1 MVKYKNTNI
10 RKDEVRMKKR
20 VYFDKCGEMKF
31 ISHLDLLRFFE
42 RLFNKSEI
50 PVKYSEGFHPRPKMS
65 FGSPISLGT
74 EAYNEIMDF
83 ETDAEISNEEVV
95 KRLNE
100 SGVLGFKV
108 HKVEEVPR
116 KSSIMEEFTNMLYE
130 VEGSSS
136 DMDKLEELF
145 NRDEIL
151 EVREK
156 KGKVVT
162 RNLKER
168 LKSFSREG
176 DKISM
181 EIINTSPNSY
191 LEMVGIEQQNVKIK
205 RLGYKTNN

>member
-1 MVKYKNTNI
+1 
-10 RKDEVRMKKR
+10 MKKR
-20 VYFDKCGEMKF
+20 VYFDKYGEMKF

-42 RLFNKSEI
+42 RLFNKAEI

-100 SGVLGFKV
+100 SPVLGFKV

-116 KSSIMEEFTNMLYE
+116 KSSIMEEFTNMLYT
-130 VEGSSS
+130 VEGSQE

-145 NRDEIL
+145 NRNEIL

-156 KGKVVT
+156 KGKIVT

-168 LKSFSREG
+168 LKTFSREG
-176 DKISM
+176 NKIST

-191 LEMVGIEQQNVKIK
+191 LEMLGIEQQDVQIK
-205 RLGYKTNN
+205 RLGYKINN

>member
-1 MVKYKNTNI
+1 
-10 RKDEVRMKKR
+10 MKKR
-20 VYFDKCGEMKF
+20 VYFDKYGEMKF

-42 RLFNKSEI
+42 RLFNKAEI

-100 SGVLGFKV
+100 SPVLGFKV

-116 KSSIMEEFTNMLYE
+116 KSSIMEEFTNMLYT
-130 VEGSSS
+130 VEGSQE
-136 DMDKLEELF
+136 DMDKLEKLF
-145 NRDEIL
+145 NRNEIL

-156 KGKVVT
+156 KGKTVT

-168 LKSFSREG
+168 SKTFSREG
-176 DKISM
+176 NKISM

-191 LEMVGIEQQNVKIK
+191 LEMVGIEQQNVQIK
-205 RLGYKTNN
+205 RLGYKINN

>member
-1 MVKYKNTNI
+1 
-10 RKDEVRMKKR
+10 MKKR

-83 ETDAEISNEEVV
+83 ETDGEISNEEVV

-108 HKVEEVPR
+108 HKVEEIPR

-130 VEGSSS
+130 VEGSNS
-136 DMDKLEELF
+136 DMDRLEELF

-168 LKSFSREG
+168 LRFFSREG

>member
-1 MVKYKNTNI
+1 
-10 RKDEVRMKKR
+10 MKKR
-20 VYFDKCGEMKF
+20 VYFDKYGEMKF
-31 ISHLDLLRFFE
+31 ISHLDLLRFFG
-42 RLFNKSEI
+42 RLFNKAEI

-100 SGVLGFKV
+100 SPVLGFKV

-116 KSSIMEEFTNMLYE
+116 KSSIMEEFTNMLYT
-130 VEGSSS
+130 VEGSQE
-136 DMDKLEELF
+136 DMDKLEKLF
-145 NRDEIL
+145 NRNEIL

-156 KGKVVT
+156 KGKTVT

-168 LKSFSREG
+168 LKTFSREG
-176 DKISM
+176 NKISM

-191 LEMVGIEQQNVKIK
+191 LEMVGIEQQNVQIK
-205 RLGYKTNN
+205 RLGYKINN

>member
-1 MVKYKNTNI
+1 
-10 RKDEVRMKKR
+10 MKKR
-20 VYFDKCGEMKF
+20 VYFDKYGEMKF

-42 RLFNKSEI
+42 RLFNKAEI

-116 KSSIMEEFTNMLYE
+116 KSSIMEEFTNMLYT
-130 VEGSSS
+130 VEGSKE

-156 KGKVVT
+156 KGKTVT

-168 LKSFSREG
+168 LKTFSREG

-191 LEMVGIEQQNVKIK
+191 LEMVGIEQQDVQIK
-205 RLGYKTNN
+205 RLGYKINN

>member
-1 MVKYKNTNI
+1 
-10 RKDEVRMKKR
+10 MKKR
-20 VYFDKCGEMKF
+20 VYFDKYGEMKF

-42 RLFNKSEI
+42 RLFNKAEI

-100 SGVLGFKV
+100 SAVLGFKV
-108 HKVEEVPR
+108 NKVEEVPR
-116 KSSIMEEFTNMLYE
+116 KSSIMEEFTNMLYT
-130 VEGSSS
+130 VEGSQE
-136 DMDKLEELF
+136 DMDKLEKLF
-145 NRDEIL
+145 NRNEIL

-156 KGKVVT
+156 KGKTVT

-168 LKSFSREG
+168 LKTFSREG
-176 DKISM
+176 NKISM

-191 LEMVGIEQQNVKIK
+191 LEMVGIEQQNVQIK
-205 RLGYKTNN
+205 RLGYKINN

>member
-1 MVKYKNTNI
+1 
-10 RKDEVRMKKR
+10 MKKR
-20 VYFDKCGEMKF
+20 VYFDKYGEMKF

-42 RLFNKSEI
+42 RLFNKAEI

-74 EAYNEIMDF
+74 EAYNEIMNF
-83 ETDAEISNEEVV
+83 ETDVEISNEEVV

-100 SGVLGFKV
+100 SAVLGFKV
-108 HKVEEVPR
+108 NKVEEVPR
-116 KSSIMEEFTNMLYE
+116 KSSIMEEFTNMLYT
-130 VEGSSS
+130 VEGSQE

-145 NRDEIL
+145 NRNEIL

-156 KGKVVT
+156 KGKIVT

-168 LKSFSREG
+168 LKTFSREG
-176 DKISM
+176 NKISM

-191 LEMVGIEQQNVKIK
+191 LEMLGIEQQDVQIK
-205 RLGYKTNN
+205 RLGYKINN

>member
-1 MVKYKNTNI
+1 
-10 RKDEVRMKKR
+10 MKKR
-20 VYFDKCGEMKF
+20 VYFDKYGEMKF

-42 RLFNKSEI
+42 RLFNKAEI

-83 ETDAEISNEEVV
+83 ETDVEISNEEVV

-100 SGVLGFKV
+100 SAVLGFKV
-108 HKVEEVPR
+108 NKVEEVPR
-116 KSSIMEEFTNMLYE
+116 KSSIMEEFTNMLYT
-130 VEGSSS
+130 VEGSQE
-136 DMDKLEELF
+136 DMDKFEELF
-145 NRDEIL
+145 NRNEIL

-156 KGKVVT
+156 KGKIVT

-168 LKSFSREG
+168 LKTFSREG
-176 DKISM
+176 NKISM

-191 LEMVGIEQQNVKIK
+191 LEMLGIEQQDVQIK
-205 RLGYKTNN
+205 RLGYKINN

>member
-1 MVKYKNTNI
+1 
-10 RKDEVRMKKR
+10 MKKR
-20 VYFDKCGEMKF
+20 VYFDKYGEMKF

-42 RLFNKSEI
+42 RLFNKAEI

-100 SGVLGFKV
+100 STVLGFKV
-108 HKVEEVPR
+108 NKVEEVPR
-116 KSSIMEEFTNMLYE
+116 KSSIMEEFTNMLYT
-130 VEGSSS
+130 VEGSQE

-145 NRDEIL
+145 NRNEIL

-156 KGKVVT
+156 KGKTVT

-168 LKSFSREG
+168 LKTFSREG
-176 DKISM
+176 NKISM

-191 LEMVGIEQQNVKIK
+191 LEMVGIEQQDVQIK
-205 RLGYKTNN
+205 RLGYKINN

>member
-1 MVKYKNTNI
+1 
-10 RKDEVRMKKR
+10 MKKR
-20 VYFDKCGEMKF
+20 VYFDKYGEMKF

-42 RLFNKSEI
+42 RLFNKAEI

-100 SGVLGFKV
+100 SPVLGFKV

-130 VEGSSS
+130 VEGTKE

-156 KGKVVT
+156 KGKTVT

-168 LKSFSREG
+168 LKTFSREG
-176 DKISM
+176 NKISM

-191 LEMVGIEQQNVKIK
+191 LEMVGIEQQNVQIK
-205 RLGYKTNN
+205 RLGYKINN

>member
-1 MVKYKNTNI
+1 
-10 RKDEVRMKKR
+10 MKKR
-20 VYFDKCGEMKF
+20 VYFDKYGEMKF

-42 RLFNKSEI
+42 RLFNKAEI

-100 SGVLGFKV
+100 SGVLGFEV

-116 KSSIMEEFTNMLYE
+116 KSSIMEEFTNMLYT
-130 VEGSSS
+130 VEGSKE

-145 NRDEIL
+145 NHDEIL

-156 KGKVVT
+156 KGKTVT

-168 LKSFSREG
+168 LKTFSREG

-191 LEMVGIEQQNVKIK
+191 LEMVGIEQQDVQIK
-205 RLGYKTNN
+205 RLGYKINN

>member
-1 MVKYKNTNI
+1 
-10 RKDEVRMKKR
+10 MKKR
-20 VYFDKCGEMKF
+20 VYFDKYGEMKF

-42 RLFNKSEI
+42 RLFNKAEI

-100 SGVLGFKV
+100 SAVLGFKV
-108 HKVEEVPR
+108 NKVEEVPR
-116 KSSIMEEFTNMLYE
+116 KSSIMEEFTNILYT
-130 VEGSSS
+130 VEGSQE

-156 KGKVVT
+156 KGKIVT

-168 LKSFSREG
+168 LKTFSREG
-176 DKISM
+176 NKISM

-191 LEMVGIEQQNVKIK
+191 LEMVGIEQQDVQIK
-205 RLGYKTNN
+205 RLGYKINN

>member
-1 MVKYKNTNI
+1 
-10 RKDEVRMKKR
+10 MKKR
-20 VYFDKCGEMKF
+20 VYFDKYGEMKF

-42 RLFNKSEI
+42 RLFNKAEI

-83 ETDAEISNEEVV
+83 ETDVEISNEEVV

-100 SGVLGFKV
+100 SAVLGFKV
-108 HKVEEVPR
+108 NKVEEVPR
-116 KSSIMEEFTNMLYE
+116 KSSIMEEFTNMLYT
-130 VEGSSS
+130 VEGSQE

-145 NRDEIL
+145 NRNEIL

-156 KGKVVT
+156 KGKIVT

-168 LKSFSREG
+168 LKTFSREG
-176 DKISM
+176 NKIST

-191 LEMVGIEQQNVKIK
+191 LEMFGIEQQDVQIK
-205 RLGYKTNN
+205 RLGYKINN

>member
-1 MVKYKNTNI
+1 
-10 RKDEVRMKKR
+10 MKKR
-20 VYFDKCGEMKF
+20 VYFDKYGEMKF

-42 RLFNKSEI
+42 RLFNKAEI

-100 SGVLGFKV
+100 SPVLGFKV

-116 KSSIMEEFTNMLYE
+116 KSSIMEEFPNMLYT
-130 VEGSSS
+130 VEGSQE
-136 DMDKLEELF
+136 DMDKLEKLF
-145 NRDEIL
+145 NRNEIL

-156 KGKVVT
+156 KGKTVT

-168 LKSFSREG
+168 LKTFSREG
-176 DKISM
+176 NKISM

-191 LEMVGIEQQNVKIK
+191 LEMVGIEQQNVQIK
-205 RLGYKTNN
+205 RLGYKINN

>member
-1 MVKYKNTNI
+1 
-10 RKDEVRMKKR
+10 MKKR
-20 VYFDKCGEMKF
+20 VYFDKYGEMKF

-42 RLFNKSEI
+42 RLFNKAEI

-100 SGVLGFKV
+100 GPVLGFKV

-116 KSSIMEEFTNMLYE
+116 KSSIMEEFTNMLYT
-130 VEGSSS
+130 VEGSQE
-136 DMDKLEELF
+136 DMDKLEKLF
-145 NRDEIL
+145 NRNEIL

-156 KGKVVT
+156 KGKTVT

-168 LKSFSREG
+168 LKTFSREG
-176 DKISM
+176 NKISM

-191 LEMVGIEQQNVKIK
+191 LEMVGIEQQNVQIK
-205 RLGYKTNN
+205 RLGYKINN

>member
-1 MVKYKNTNI
+1 
-10 RKDEVRMKKR
+10 MKKR
-20 VYFDKCGEMKF
+20 VYFDKYGEMKF

-42 RLFNKSEI
+42 RLFNKAEI

-74 EAYNEIMDF
+74 EAYNEITDF

-100 SGVLGFKV
+100 SAVLGFKV
-108 HKVEEVPR
+108 NKVEEVPR
-116 KSSIMEEFTNMLYE
+116 KSSIMEEFTNMLYT
-130 VEGSSS
+130 VEGSQE
-136 DMDKLEELF
+136 DMDKLEKLF

-156 KGKVVT
+156 KGKTVT

-168 LKSFSREG
+168 LKTFSREG
-176 DKISM
+176 NKISM

-191 LEMVGIEQQNVKIK
+191 LEMVGIEQQDVQIK
-205 RLGYKTNN
+205 RLGYKINN

>member
-1 MVKYKNTNI
+1 
-10 RKDEVRMKKR
+10 MKKR
-20 VYFDKCGEMKF
+20 VYFDKYGEMKF

-42 RLFNKSEI
+42 RLFNKAEI

-100 SGVLGFKV
+100 SAVLGFKV
-108 HKVEEVPR
+108 NKVEEVPR
-116 KSSIMEEFTNMLYE
+116 KSSIMEEFTNMLYT
-130 VEGSSS
+130 VEGSQE
-136 DMDKLEELF
+136 DMDKLEKLF

-156 KGKVVT
+156 KGKTVT

-168 LKSFSREG
+168 LKTFSREG
-176 DKISM
+176 NIISM

-191 LEMVGIEQQNVKIK
+191 LEMVGIEQQDVQIK
-205 RLGYKTNN
+205 RLGYKINN